1 MGGGRSARKPRAK
14 SATTRGRKATSKPR
28 PRTSSGNSKKA
39 PQKPKPKYPKTLA
52 ARFQDKHNPR
62 HIAMLTLFY
71 EEKLVD
77 LRHRTKDAQGR
88 ESFSSMVYPWPTL
101 RQAALWFDEIA
112 EEHLTSHWIDITSG
126 SVPNAVET
134 LALKKR
140 DERAAEAEFEDITA
154 ELSEALKAAQGHRGK
169 EREAMDHALVRYGKA
184 RDKVERPRWQNAFL
198 FFADHGTGLFQFH
211 RAALR
216 RATKDEKTWRRWLK
230 MLLTAVTSAKRKD
243 AAKKRE

>member
-1 MGGGRSARKPRAK
+1 MGGGRRARKPRAK
-14 SATTRGRKATSKPR
+14 ATARR
-28 PRTSSGNSKKA
+28 PRSKSHTKSAPAASKKA
-39 PQKPKPKYPKTLA
+39 PEKSKPKYPKTLA
-52 ARFQDKHNPR
+52 ARFQDKKDPR

-71 EEKLVD
+71 QEKLVD

-112 EEHLTSHWIDITSG
+112 EEHLTSHWVDITSG
-126 SVPNAVET
+126 SVPNAVKT

-169 EREAMDHALVRYGKA
+169 ERQAMDHALVRYGKA

-230 MLLTAVTSAKRKD
+230 MLLTAVRSAQRKD
-243 AAKKRE
+243 AAKK